1 MHRNLGDAM
10 SRHRVHGFPVNA
22 LNRAPDPAD
31 PFEIPG
37 KRGQPFLATTLP
49 AGAEPYIYF
58 VLYPGKDD
66 AELRVQFLKNGR
78 VMATQKS
85 TLPFPDASGAV
96 PMAIQAASGVGEYE
110 VRVTVQQNR
119 RVAQRALKYSI
130 AAN

>member
-1 MHRNLGDAM
+1 MRTG
-10 SRHRVHGFPVNA
+10 SGRTS
-22 LNRAPDPAD
+22 DPSIWWRYSIAWEV
-31 PFEIPG
+31 PIV
-37 KRGQPFLATTLP
+37 KLTATT
-49 AGAEPYIYF
+49 
-58 VLYPGKDD
+58 DD
-66 AELRVQFLKNGR
+66 KKNYHYHAYLLALVKNEQGDIVERVSKENGR

-96 PMAIQAASGVGEYE
+96 PMAIQAASGPGEYE